1 MRRLAYVVGVMV
13 VLAVA
18 AAVFVPGRG
27 RKQDARGLLLSAV
40 HAMEL
45 ADSIHLSGYGS
56 APDKGSAVGIQMQPD
71 RFDIWVSGRAFAV
84 RQTDPSGKL
93 LGASGLSLDTN
104 ELWDYGSDSGV
115 RHVADV
121 RPSAD
126 KAAEMINGA
135 MRVLVTDNLRAV
147 IESGLADVTESVSTE
162 TRGGRQVEVATYR
175 GTFATSPRRI
185 TYRYVFELDPDT
197 NRIISMHQY
206 AQAEGSPEEL
216 VAYLDQVEYGVPVPT
231 NLAPADAKTVPAELV
246 VEDTERALS
255 LIMKVDGK
263 EVSRAEAPHPKRR
276 Q

>member
-1 MRRLAYVVGVMV
+1 MRRLAYVVAVMV
-13 VLAVA
+13 VIGAL
-18 AAVFVPGRG
+18 AAVVLPGRG
-27 RKQDARGLLLSAV
+27 KKQDARGLLLSAV

-45 ADSIHLSGYGS
+45 ADSVHLSGFGN
-56 APDKGSAVGIQMQPD
+56 APNQSSPVGIRMQPD

-93 LGASGLSLDTN
+93 LGASGLSLDTG

-115 RHVADV
+115 RHVADITPV
-121 RPSAD
+121 AD

-162 TRGGRQVEVATYR
+162 TRGGRQVKVATYR

-216 VAYLDQVEYGVPVPT
+216 VAYLDQVEYGVPVST
-231 NLAPADAKTVPAELV
+231 SLAPAGAKTVPAELV
-246 VEDTERALS
+246 VEDTARALS

-263 EVSRAEAPHPKRR
+263 EVSRTEAPRPKRN